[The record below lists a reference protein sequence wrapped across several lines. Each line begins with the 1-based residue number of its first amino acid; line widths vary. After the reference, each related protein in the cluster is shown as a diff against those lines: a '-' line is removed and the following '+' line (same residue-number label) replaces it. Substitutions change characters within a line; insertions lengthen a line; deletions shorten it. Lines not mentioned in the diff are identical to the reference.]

1 MLFFRFSQSYDLT
14 KSGGGI
20 FYNLSIYFFKN
31 NLLLF
36 SVSLISFVILLIIFN
51 YNRKNL
57 ILFLCIILSNPQ
69 LTIWQT
75 NHSPTMFLIML
86 LFKINFLNKNL
97 SIKSILS
104 LYLYYLLFVTTYF
117 CKNFIDMKFIKYNSN
132 SK

>member
-1 MLFFRFSQSYDLT
+1 MFLLKIDLKKLFYIFFFIFLCYFFDFSQSYDLT

-69 LTIWQT
+69 LTIWQA
-75 NHSPTMFLIML
+75 NHSPTMFFLIML
-86 LFKINFLNKNL
+86 LFKINFLNK
-97 SIKSILS
+97 I
-104 LYLYYLLFVTTYF
+104 
-117 CKNFIDMKFIKYNSN
+117 
-132 SK
+132 

>member
-1 MLFFRFSQSYDLT
+1 M
-14 KSGGGI
+14 K
-20 FYNLSIYFFKN
+20 
-31 NLLLF
+31 

-69 LTIWQT
+69 LTIWQA
-75 NHSPTMFLIML
+75 NHSPTMFFLIML

-104 LYLYYLLFVTTYF
+104 LYLYYLLFVT
-117 CKNFIDMKFIKYNSN
+117 IIKHKQNY
-132 SK
+132 